1 MIREVPVHIPGFTLQ
16 KNITKGGM
24 TDVAVALDEQGHRVV
39 VRTIKPVHAA
49 NRQVR
54 RQFEHGASVL
64 NRLDHPN
71 VVRLLEFGEYDKHPY
86 IVVEHHEGANL
97 RERLAR
103 KWPGLHEHQLELLLQ
118 LASALHH
125 VHTRGFLHM
134 DLKPENLL
142 IRSDARAVL
151 LDFDLA
157 LEHHGKEQKI
167 RDLQGTPGYFAPET
181 LNRHV
186 ADECAEVYVY
196 GVCMYE
202 LLTGHKPFDSNTQE
216 EYARAVADPRRAAL
230 PLREYRA
237 TIPARLESIIL
248 KCLAKEAVNRYPS
261 MALVL
266 RDLQALV

>member
-1 MIREVPVHIPGFTLQ
+1 MRIPGFTLH
-16 KNITKGGM
+16 KDITKGGM
-24 TDVAVALDEQGHRVV
+24 TDVAVALDEQGRHVV
-39 VRTIKPVHAA
+39 VRTLKPVHAS

-64 NRLDHPN
+64 DRLDHPH
-71 VVRLLEFGEYDKHPY
+71 VIRLLEFGEYDHQPY
-86 IVVEHHEGANL
+86 MVVEYHEGANL

-103 KWPGLHEHQLELLLQ
+103 KWTGLHEHQLELLIQ

-134 DLKPENLL
+134 DLKPENVL
-142 IRSDARAVL
+142 IRNDARAVL

-157 LEHHGKEQKI
+157 LEHHGREQKI

-181 LNRHV
+181 LNRHL
-186 ADECAEVYVY
+186 ADECSEVYVY

-202 LLTGHKPFDSNTQE
+202 LLTGHKPFDSDSQE
-216 EYARAVADPRRAAL
+216 AYARAVADPRRAAL

-237 TIPARLESIIL
+237 SIPPRLEAIIL
-248 KCLAKEAVNRYPS
+248 KCLAKEAANRYPS